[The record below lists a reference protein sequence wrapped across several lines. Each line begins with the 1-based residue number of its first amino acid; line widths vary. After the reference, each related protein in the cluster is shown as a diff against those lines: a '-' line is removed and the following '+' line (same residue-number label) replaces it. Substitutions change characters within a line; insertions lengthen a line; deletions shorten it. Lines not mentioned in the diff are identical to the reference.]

1 MRQKHKSVIFPKQAA
16 KNEVV
21 CKKKA
26 KTTVCNASHSQ
37 KRILFL
43 QFSVFLYLRQIEK
56 KLFTLDIRDMEIIV
70 MHIKTV

>member
-1 MRQKHKSVIFPKQAA
+1 MRQKHKSVIFLKQAA
-16 KNEVV
+16 KSEVV

-43 QFSVFLYLRQIEK
+43 QFSVFFIFKTNREK
-56 KLFTLDIRDMEIIV
+56 TFHARYTGYGDYS
-70 MHIKTV
+70 HAH